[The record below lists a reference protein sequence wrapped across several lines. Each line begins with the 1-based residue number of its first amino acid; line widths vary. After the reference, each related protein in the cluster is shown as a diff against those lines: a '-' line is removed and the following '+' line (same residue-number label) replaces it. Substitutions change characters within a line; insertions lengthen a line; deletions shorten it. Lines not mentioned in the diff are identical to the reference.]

1 MVGYRLPK
9 PANMRRGLALLVIL
23 AGTAILVFGIGIAL
37 SHGYD
42 TARRVHIVIGLFWVL
57 TAAAVGAAA
66 D

>member
-42 TARRVHIVIGLFWVL
+42 TARGVHISIGLFWVL